1 MSIDDK
7 QNRITIIGAELKRW
21 REEKQKAIDEGDVE
35 AIEKCS
41 REIAW
46 LLGERRRLIN
56 DVGPLFS
63 LPPYY
68 WIR

>member
-7 QNRITIIGAELKRW
+7 QDRITMIRSELERW
-21 REEKQKAIDEGDVE
+21 RRKKQKAIDEGDVAE
-35 AIEKCS
+35 IEKCS

-46 LLGERRRLIN
+46 LLGEQRRLLN

-68 WIR
+68 WE